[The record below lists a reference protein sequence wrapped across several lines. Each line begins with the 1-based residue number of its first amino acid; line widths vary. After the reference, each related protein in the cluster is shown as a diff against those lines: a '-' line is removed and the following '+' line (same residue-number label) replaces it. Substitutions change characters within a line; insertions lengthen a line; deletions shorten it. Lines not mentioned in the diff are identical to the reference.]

1 MRLDA
6 RRGSQAGTGL
16 AAVTS
21 GPQISVVGDNNK
33 AYSSLI
39 LHVKHVLFRGSVSHH
54 HLGTSG
60 VTSASRTRIHFSPL
74 RKRRETKGS
83 HASDVHRVCSH
94 IIARGAAQL
103 HGLEGVG
110 SGVKAICGER
120 YCLGYRRRQSMRG
133 AESRRRL
140 GSIKEEEPTE

>member
-1 MRLDA
+1 MFDWLKTNLLTAAVHVRLDA

-39 LHVKHVLFRGSVSHH
+39 LQVKHVLFRGSVSHH

-60 VTSASRTRIHFSPL
+60 DKTTSSCNFSIQNTNPL
-74 RKRRETKGS
+74 QSPAQEKR
-83 HASDVHRVCSH
+83 D
-94 IIARGAAQL
+94 
-103 HGLEGVG
+103 
-110 SGVKAICGER
+110 
-120 YCLGYRRRQSMRG
+120 
-133 AESRRRL
+133 
-140 GSIKEEEPTE
+140 